1 MNARSPSW
9 RKIGAIS
16 MIVLFGLACAPTV
29 DGPADDDPEAM
40 GFRHLE
46 AGRVDEGLECFRR
59 AMRENRAS
67 HRVLIGMA
75 LAYARR
81 HDTELFE
88 SFALEASHASPKDT
102 PSYARLGMMYV
113 AAAEMNSEHPAA
125 IYYARLGVD
134 YLRRVFVADADT
146 PDLFFH
152 LGLGLLHTRDPR
164 GAQLFLEQAHAKEP
178 ERDDVLR
185 GLVRA
190 LEAAGDRRRLAD
202 VLAAR
207 CRKSPLPPDLESLR
221 ATTEGNAPNVETRPV
236 GPQSP
241 R

>member
-1 MNARSPSW
+1 MSARSPLGG
-9 RKIGAIS
+9 RIGAIS
-16 MIVLFGLACAPTV
+16 TIILFSFACARTS
-29 DGPADDDPEAM
+29 DGPADDDLETR
-40 GFRHLE
+40 GFRYLE
-46 AGRVDEGLECFRR
+46 AGRVDEGLDCFRR

-88 SFALEASHASPKDT
+88 SFALEASHTSPKDT

-113 AAAEMNSEHPAA
+113 AAAEMNADHPAA

-185 GLVRA
+185 ALVRA
-190 LEAAGDRRRLAD
+190 LEAAGERKRLGV

-207 CRKSPLPPDLESLR
+207 VVKSPLPTDLESVR
-221 ATTEGNAPNVETRPV
+221 AATEENSPSAETRPV
-236 GPQSP
+236 EPQTS